1 MGLSKTT
8 YAGSMRRPA
17 TLGKMLILGLLLL
30 AVLPAQARTLRAQV
44 ESVRT
49 GVGSLQ
55 DVEWVLSWRDGAST
69 GELEMRV
76 AQVDMPLLSHRSRD
90 VLWRCPLRRTDDGG
104 WTCSGPLKAR
114 DAAPAQLSLVVL
126 PTATRAELAVGKQ
139 RLSYESSAASPD
151 LSRIG
156 LQEIP
161 VAWLKAYLASL
172 WEEGRWTQGALGG
185 RIDVIA
191 PQAGPFQV
199 QAQLKLRDIGLETP
213 DGWLAAAGLSAALEL
228 DYSERGA
235 DTRVKMDLT
244 TRGGEFLAQGLY
256 AQLPATPVVVSVT
269 AEQRGGQPWRLPAFS
284 WKDGQVLRAEGSA
297 DLDASGSVRS
307 VTLDL
312 ALGDLAVARDRYLS
326 GFLAPAG
333 FADLVLSGR
342 ADAHLSLR
350 EGQLQAMSLGLG
362 SVTAVDPRQR
372 FTLAGL
378 AGDLRWTAGG
388 QVVAS
393 QLGWASGAL
402 YGIGLGKTEFEFT
415 STGGELRLV
424 RPNRIAV
431 LAGSVRIDDLRW
443 QPPEGARGTR
453 FQLGATLDG
462 LDLGSLS
469 QRLGWPPFTGTIA
482 GRIPAAR
489 YEGGVLTLDGG
500 LAMQVFGGSV
510 SLSELVMERPF
521 GVAPTLSADIVIEDI
536 DMEPMT
542 AAFGFGT
549 ITGRMD
555 GRIAKLRMVDWSP
568 VAFDARL
575 QSDAGWK
582 GRKRISQRAV
592 EDISKVGGAGLVAG
606 LQTQALKLFD
616 DFGYARIGLACRL
629 RDNVCAMD
637 GVGSAGDGYTI
648 VEGSGLPRIQVVG
661 YRRRVDW
668 PTLVARLV
676 AATEGQAPLIQ

>member
-1 MGLSKTT
+1 
-8 YAGSMRRPA
+8 MRRPA
-17 TLGKMLILGLLLL
+17 TLGKMLLLGLLVL
-30 AVLPAQARTLRAQV
+30 AALPAQARTLRAQV

-55 DVEWVLSWRDGAST
+55 QVDMVLSWPDGASA
-69 GELEMRV
+69 GMLEMRI
-76 AQVDMPLLSHRSRD
+76 AQLDMPLLSHRSRN
-90 VLWRCPLRRTDDGG
+90 LAWRCPLLRTDDGG
-104 WTCSGPLKAR
+104 WTCRGPLKAAG
-114 DAAPAQLSLVVL
+114 AAPAQLSLAML
-126 PTATRAELAVGKQ
+126 PTATRAELAVGDK

-151 LSRIG
+151 LSRIR
-156 LQEIP
+156 LEAIP

-172 WEEGRWTQGALGG
+172 WEEGQWTQGTLAGQ
-185 RIDVIA
+185 IDVIA

-199 QAQLKLRDIGLETP
+199 QARLKLRDVGLETP
-213 DGWLAAAGLSAALEL
+213 DGWLAAAGLDAGLDL
-228 DYSERGA
+228 DYTERGA
-235 DTRVKMDLT
+235 DTRVQMDLT

-269 AEQRGGQPWRLPAFS
+269 AEQSGGQPWRLPAFS
-284 WKDGQVLRAEGSA
+284 WRDGKVLTATGRAQ
-297 DLDASGSVRS
+297 LDAAQSVQS
-307 VTLDL
+307 LVLDL
-312 ALGDLAVARDRYLS
+312 GLGDLAVARDRYLS

-333 FADLVLSGR
+333 FADLVLSGQ
-342 ADAHLSLR
+342 ADAHLALQ
-350 EGQLQAMSLGLG
+350 EGKLQAMSLGLG
-362 SVTAVDPRQR
+362 NVTAVDPRQR
-372 FTLAGL
+372 FILAGL
-378 AGDLRWTAGG
+378 DGDLRWTAGTG
-388 QVVAS
+388 VVAS
-393 QLGWASGAL
+393 QLGWTSGAL
-402 YGIGLGKTEFEFT
+402 YGIGLGETAFAFT
-415 STGGELRLV
+415 SVGGELRLA
-424 RPNRIAV
+424 RPSRIAA
-431 LAGSVRIDDLRW
+431 LEGSIRLDDLRW
-443 QPPEGARGTR
+443 QPPEGGRGTR

-489 YEGGVLTLDGG
+489 YESGVLTLDGG

-521 GVAPTLSADIVIEDI
+521 GVAPTLSADIAIEDI

-555 GRIAKLRMVDWSP
+555 GRIGKLRMVDWSP

-575 QSDAGWK
+575 QSDEAWK

-606 LQTQALKLFD
+606 LQTQMLKLFD

-661 YRRRVDW
+661 FRRRVDW

-676 AATEGQAPLIQ
+676 AATEGQAPVIQ

>member
-1 MGLSKTT
+1 
-8 YAGSMRRPA
+8 MRRPA
-17 TLGKMLILGLLLL
+17 TLGKMLLLGLLVL
-30 AVLPAQARTLRAQV
+30 AALPAQARTLRAQV

-55 DVEWVLSWRDGAST
+55 QVDMVLSWPDGAST
-69 GELEMRV
+69 GMLEMRI
-76 AQVDMPLLSHRSRD
+76 AQLDMPLLSHRSRN
-90 VLWRCPLRRTDDGG
+90 LAWRCPLQRTDDGG
-104 WTCSGPLKAR
+104 WTCRGPLKAAG
-114 DAAPAQLSLVVL
+114 AAPAQLSLAML
-126 PTATRAELAVGKQ
+126 PTATRAELAVGDK

-151 LSRIG
+151 LSRIR
-156 LQEIP
+156 LEAIP

-172 WEEGRWTQGALGG
+172 WEEGQWTQGTLAGQ
-185 RIDVIA
+185 IDVIA

-199 QAQLKLRDIGLETP
+199 QARLKLRDVGLETP
-213 DGWLAAAGLSAALEL
+213 DGWLAAAGLDAGLDL
-228 DYSERGA
+228 DYTERGA
-235 DTRVKMDLT
+235 DTRVQMDLT

-269 AEQRGGQPWRLPAFS
+269 AEQSGGQPWRLPAFS
-284 WKDGQVLRAEGSA
+284 WRDGTVLTATGSA
-297 DLDASGSVRS
+297 QLDAAQSVQS
-307 VTLDL
+307 LVLDL
-312 ALGDLAVARDRYLS
+312 GLGDLAVARDRYLS

-333 FADLVLSGR
+333 FADLVLSGQ
-342 ADAHLSLR
+342 ADAHLSLQ
-350 EGQLQAMSLGLG
+350 EGKLQAMSLGLG
-362 SVTAVDPRQR
+362 NVTAVDPRQR

-378 AGDLRWTAGG
+378 DGDLRWTAGPG
-388 QVVAS
+388 VVAS
-393 QLGWASGAL
+393 QLGWTSGAL
-402 YGIGLGKTEFEFT
+402 YGIGLGETGFAFT
-415 STGGELRLV
+415 SVGGELRLA
-424 RPNRIAV
+424 RPSRIAA
-431 LAGSVRIDDLRW
+431 LEGSISLDDLRW
-443 QPPEGARGTR
+443 QPPEGERGTR

-489 YEGGVLTLDGG
+489 YESGVLTLDGG

-521 GVAPTLSADIVIEDI
+521 GVAPTLSADIAIEDI

-555 GRIAKLRMVDWSP
+555 GRIGKLRMVDWSP

-575 QSDAGWK
+575 QSDEAWK

-606 LQTQALKLFD
+606 LQTQVLKLFD

-661 YRRRVDW
+661 FRRRVDW

-676 AATEGQAPLIQ
+676 AATEGQAPVIQ

>member
-1 MGLSKTT
+1 
-8 YAGSMRRPA
+8 MRRPA
-17 TLGKMLILGLLLL
+17 TLGKMLLLGLLGLL
-30 AVLPAQARTLRAQV
+30 VLAALPAQARTLRAQV
-44 ESVRT
+44 DAVRT

-55 DVEWVLSWRDGAST
+55 QVELVLSWPDGASAGT
-69 GELEMRV
+69 LEMRV
-76 AQVDMPLLSHRSRD
+76 AQLDMPLLSHRSRN
-90 VLWRCPLRRTDDGG
+90 LAWRCPLQRTDDGG
-104 WTCSGPLKAR
+104 WSCSGPLRAS
-114 DAAPAQLSLVVL
+114 DAAPSQLSLAVL
-126 PTATRAELAVGKQ
+126 PTTTRAELAVGDK

-151 LSRIG
+151 LSRIR
-156 LQEIP
+156 LEAIP
-161 VAWLKAYLASL
+161 VAWLKAYLAGL
-172 WEEGRWTQGALGG
+172 WEEGQWTAGALAGQ
-185 RIDVIA
+185 IDVIA
-191 PQAGPFQV
+191 PAAGPFEV
-199 QAQLKLRDIGLETP
+199 QAQLKLRDVGLETP
-213 DGWLAAAGLSAALEL
+213 DGWLAAAGLSAGLEL
-228 DYSERGA
+228 DYRERGA
-235 DTRVKMDLT
+235 DTRVQAELT

-269 AEQRGGQPWRLPAFS
+269 AEQSGGQPWRLPAFS
-284 WKDGQVLRAEGSA
+284 WRDGKVLTATGSA
-297 DLDASGSVRS
+297 QLDATQSVQS
-307 VTLDL
+307 LVLDL
-312 ALGDLAVARDRYLS
+312 GLGDLAVARDRYLS

-333 FADLVLSGR
+333 FADLVLSGQ

-350 EGQLQAMSLGLG
+350 EGRLQAMSLGLG
-362 SVTAVDPRQR
+362 NVTAVDPRQR
-372 FTLAGL
+372 FILAGL
-378 AGDLRWTAGG
+378 DGDLRWTAGAE
-388 QVVAS
+388 VVAS
-393 QLGWASGAL
+393 RLGWTSGAL
-402 YGIGLGKTEFEFT
+402 YGIGLGETGFAFT
-415 STGGELRLV
+415 SVGGELRLAS
-424 RPNRIAV
+424 PSRIAA
-431 LAGSVRIDDLRW
+431 LEGSLRLDDLRW
-443 QPPEGARGTR
+443 QPPEGERGTR
-453 FQLGATLDG
+453 FQLGVTLDA

-521 GVAPTLSADIVIEDI
+521 GVAPTLSADIAIEDI

-555 GRIAKLRMVDWSP
+555 GRIGQLRMVDWSP

-575 QSDAGWK
+575 QSDEAWK

-606 LQTQALKLFD
+606 LQTQVLKLFD

-661 YRRRVDW
+661 FRRRVDW

-676 AATEGQAPLIQ
+676 AATEGQAPVIQ